1 MMETTVNRSVEDAI
15 RQMEIAFYQHGDFK
29 TVNGIKRG
37 NQAIRKCCE
46 RLMKQVSKSTRT
58 FIAPFLKDPNPIDL
72 MERVYARR
80 DSENAA
86 M

>member
-37 NQAIRKCCE
+37 NQAIRNICE
-46 RLMKQVSKSTRT
+46 LLDETGIEV
-58 FIAPFLKDPNPIDL
+58 DPYFHCPIF
-72 MERVYARR
+72 ERP
-80 DSENAA
+80 EPN
-86 M
+86 